1 MRSGAKGP
9 PDNNP
14 EEKLTTPARKTKGAG
29 KGGGG
34 GGGASDNAKT
44 ENPSPASKDAKKTDV
59 PEVEESVVP
68 TVKAVPPSP
77 KIYIRKVRGK
87 GKNS

>member
-1 MRSGAKGP
+1 LRSGAKGP
-9 PDNNP
+9 PENNP

-34 GGGASDNAKT
+34 GGASENVKT
-44 ENPSPASKDAKKTDV
+44 ENTPSASKDAKKTDV
-59 PEVEESVVP
+59 PEVEESALP

-77 KIYIRKVRGK
+77 KIYIRKVKGK
-87 GKNS
+87 GKSS

>member
-29 KGGGG
+29 KGGG